1 MIDPRGGMGVA
12 AQAGDVATEEDGA
25 EHGAGLIRGG
35 FTTAAGS
42 IGSGGEEEVE
52 ETSNAIGE
60 G

>member
-25 EHGAGLIRGG
+25 EHGAGLIGWVSNITSG
-35 FTTAAGS
+35 
-42 IGSGGEEEVE
+42 GSGGEEEVE
-52 ETSNAIGE
+52 QTGHAIGE